1 MLGDIRRTRS
11 LDIKTE
17 KNEIRNKA
25 KSLENQ
31 TNPFLINKAIIWI
44 FFITHLLAELVLE
57 TKLSYLINYKM
68 ILNILL
74 NKWYN
79 KYGDI

>member
-31 TNPFLINKAIIWI
+31 TNPFLINKEII
-44 FFITHLLAELVLE
+44 
-57 TKLSYLINYKM
+57 
-68 ILNILL
+68 
-74 NKWYN
+74 
-79 KYGDI
+79 